1 MNKMNEMNEMNE
13 MCIVVVD
20 MGMPLEMVEKYIESC
35 CNGGQRCP
43 SA

>member
-1 MNKMNEMNEMNE
+1 MSVVTEEMVV
-13 MCIVVVD
+13 VVVD
-20 MGMPLEMVEKYIESC
+20 MGMPLETVANNTETC